1 MQLDPTFKGY
11 PFTAPPLA
19 PAALAAQGWH
29 LLADDL
35 PLPLAVIRQSA
46 LRHNLGWMQRHVTE
60 AGVELAPHGKT
71 TMSPELF
78 AEQLRAGAWGITFAS
93 VWQLAQGVAA
103 GVPRAL
109 IANQVTQAADL
120 RELARLRAAHPG
132 LRAPFLV
139 DAPEQVALVEALHLP
154 EPLDVLLELGLDG
167 GRTGCRTHEQ
177 ALALAQRIHASPA
190 LRLVGLSTYEGL
202 WASGD
207 DEKDTALVTVLMD
220 RVEALAQ
227 ACDAAGGFDTDEV
240 LITAGG
246 SAVFDLVS
254 RRLRP
259 ALTRPVRGL
268 LRSGCYL
275 THDDGFYRRLVQ
287 RVDQRLG
294 CDGAGL
300 RAALEVWAVVQSV
313 PEPGLALLG
322 VGKRDASADMGLP
335 VPRWRSPAGSRQ
347 VQAVP
352 DGWHLSAMND
362 QHAYLRFSPETDAVA
377 PQIGER
383 IGLGI
388 SHPCTTFDKW
398 RWMPL
403 VDDGYA
409 VIGAITTRF

>member
-11 PFTAPPLA
+11 PFTAPPLSPEA
-19 PAALAAQGWH
+19 IGAQGWH

-46 LRHNLGWMQRHVTE
+46 LRHNLGWMQRHVAQ
-60 AGVELAPHGKT
+60 AGIELAPHGKT

-78 AEQLRAGAWGITFAS
+78 AEQLRAGAWGLTFAT
-93 VWQLAQGVAA
+93 VWQLRQGVAA

-120 RELARLRAAHPG
+120 RELARLRAEHPG

-139 DAPEQVALVEALHLP
+139 DDLAQVALVEALNLP
-154 EPLDVLLELGLDG
+154 QPLEVLVELGLTG
-167 GRTGCRTHEQ
+167 GRTGCRDHAS
-177 ALALAQRIHASPA
+177 ALTLAQRVHASPA
-190 LRLVGLSTYEGL
+190 LHLAGISTYEGL

-207 DEKDTALVTVLMD
+207 DAQDAAMVAALMQ
-220 RVEALAQ
+220 RVHALARD
-227 ACDAAGGFDTDEV
+227 CDAAGCFDTPDV

-254 RRLRP
+254 GALRP
-259 ALTRPVRGL
+259 HLSRPVRGL

-287 RVDQRLG
+287 RVDHRLG

-300 RAALEVWAVVQSV
+300 QAALEVWAVVQSL
-313 PEPGLALLG
+313 PEPGLALLS

-335 VPRWRSPAGSRQ
+335 VPRWFSPAGSREIHPT
-347 VQAVP
+347 P

-362 QHAYLRFSPETDAVA
+362 QHAYLRFAEGAGLR
-377 PQIGER
+377 IGDR
-383 IGLGI
+383 VGLGI

-403 VDDGYA
+403 VDDAYA